1 MYFKSNQATKT
12 FRSYIFFCV
21 QMLREPYYSLVDD
34 LQVNVHKALK
44 IIFTTFIHGISL
56 LITILFAMFL
66 PVEQY

>member
-44 IIFTTFIHGISL
+44 NYLYDVYSWD
-56 LITILFAMFL
+56 
-66 PVEQY
+66 